1 MTEPSAWH
9 FTVLGYPVGLGA
21 PEWLLLGLV
30 AVAVG
35 AVAAFAAFRRR
46 ARVRRLLGER
56 LGDSLAPGVEVTRP
70 VLRATSTGLSL
81 LLFSLAMSQ
90 PQCGSRAELTKK
102 RGIDVVVA
110 LDASKSMRARDVLPS
125 RLDRAKLELSTLL
138 DELKGD
144 RVAIVAFA
152 GDAFVQCPLTSDYA
166 AAKLFLRAIDPDQM
180 QEGGTNIGAALATAQ
195 KVLEG
200 SDRGAKDRVVVLL
213 SDGEDL
219 SGEVGEAT
227 EALKTAGIKVFTIGI
242 GSATGEPIP
251 VLDKQ
256 GDRTGYMKDP
266 ATGQT
271 VLSRLDEA
279 GLESIAQA
287 TGGEYF
293 HRPGGV
299 AVPEV
304 AARIDRLQKSELES
318 RITVRYDERFQA
330 FLLPGLVLLVLG
342 MAAGSPWRRRGS
354 GAALGV
360 GLALLAAPAQ
370 ALGPFEANPPG
381 VERGMKA
388 FDEGRFEDALR
399 EFTAAEHEAPGHPA
413 LEYNRGNALYRLG
426 RYDGA
431 REAYRRASEAAGPSL
446 KERDLYNM
454 GNALAQLGDTK
465 AAIGAYRKALV
476 LEPQDE
482 EARHNLEVLLRKI
495 PPPKS
500 QSGDGGTDGGRPD
513 GGPQD
518 GGTDG
523 GQGDGG
529 QRGDGGQT
537 GDGGTQHGDAG
548 SRGGADAGQTDG
560 GSRAA
565 QKQSQGADQD
575 GGVDAGQRP
584 EMQDAGTPE
593 QPELLRDGGVGRTG
607 GFDRNEAERL
617 LDAMRQ
623 NERNLQLWRFQQKK
637 RQRKPDEKDW

>member
-1 MTEPSAWH
+1 MTAPSAWR

-21 PEWLLLGLV
+21 PEWLLLALV

-35 AVAAFAAFRRR
+35 AVAVAMALRRR
-46 ARVRRLLGER
+46 ARVRRVLGER
-56 LGDSLAPGVEVTRP
+56 LGDSLAPGVEVAAPVTRG
-70 VLRATSTGLSL
+70 VSTGLGL
-81 LLFSLAMSQ
+81 LLFSIALAQ

-102 RGIDVVVA
+102 RGVDVVVA

-125 RLDRAKLELSTLL
+125 RLERAKLELSTLL

-152 GDAFVQCPLTSDYA
+152 GDAFIQCPLTSDYA

-180 QEGGTNIGAALATAQ
+180 QEGGTNIGAALTTAMS
-195 KVLEG
+195 VLEG
-200 SDRGAKDRVVVLL
+200 ADRGAKDRVVVLL

-227 EALKTAGIKVFTIGI
+227 EALKGAGIKVFTIGI
-242 GSATGEPIP
+242 GSAGGEPIP

-256 GDRTGYMKDP
+256 GDRTGYLKDP
-266 ATGQT
+266 STGQT

-279 GLESIAQA
+279 GLEAIAQA

-293 HRPGGV
+293 HRAGGV
-299 AVPEV
+299 AVREV

-318 RITVRYDERFQA
+318 RITVRYDERFQS

-342 MAAGSPWRRRGS
+342 MALGGPRRRRGS
-354 GAALGV
+354 TAAVGV
-360 GLALLAAPAQ
+360 ALLVLSAPAR

-381 VERGMKA
+381 VARGLEA
-388 FDEGRFEDALR
+388 YDQGRFADALR
-399 EFTAAEHEAPGHPA
+399 EFTDAERQAPGHPA

-426 RYDGA
+426 RYDEA
-431 REAYRRASEAAGPSL
+431 REAYRRASESAGPSL
-446 KERDLYNM
+446 RERDLYNM
-454 GNALAQLGDTK
+454 GNALAELGDTQG
-465 AAIGAYRKALV
+465 AIGAYRRALV

-482 EARHNLEVLLRKI
+482 AARHNLEVLLRKI
-495 PPPKS
+495 PPPRS
-500 QSGDGGTDGGRPD
+500 QSPD
-513 GGPQD
+513 GGSD
-518 GGTDG
+518 GGQADAGPRDGGSDG

-529 QRGDGGQT
+529 QS
-537 GDGGTQHGDAG
+537 GDGGTQRGDAG
-548 SRGGADAGQTDG
+548 SQGGADAGPADG
-560 GSRAA
+560 GSRAQRRSGEA
-565 QKQSQGADQD
+565 GQD
-575 GGVDAGQRP
+575 GGMDAGQRP
-584 EMQDAGTPE
+584 EEPDAGAPE
-593 QPELLRDGGVGRTG
+593 PELLRDGGVGRSG
-607 GFDRNEAERL
+607 GFDRSEAERL

>member
-1 MTEPSAWH
+1 MTDAAWR
-9 FTVLGYPVGLGA
+9 FTVLGYPVGLAA
-21 PEWLLLGLV
+21 PEWLLLGLL
-30 AVAVG
+30 ALAVG

-70 VLRATSTGLSL
+70 LVRAASTALSL

-125 RLDRAKLELSTLL
+125 RLERAKLELSTLL

-200 SDRGAKDRVVVLL
+200 ADRGAKDRVVVLL

-219 SGEVGEAT
+219 SGEVGEAS
-227 EALKTAGIKVFTIGI
+227 EALKAAGIKVFTVGI

-256 GDRTGYMKDP
+256 GDRTGYLKDP
-266 ATGQT
+266 TTGQT

-293 HRPGGV
+293 HRAGGV

-304 AARIDRLQKSELES
+304 AARIDRLQKTELES
-318 RITVRYDERFQA
+318 RITVRYDERFQL
-330 FLLPGLVLLVLG
+330 FLLPGLLLLLVG
-342 MAAGSPWRRRGS
+342 MAAGSPWRTRRSG
-354 GAALGV
+354 GAAFGV
-360 GLALLAAPAQ
+360 ALLLLAAPAR
-370 ALGPFEANPPG
+370 ALGPLEANPPG
-381 VERGMKA
+381 VERGLKA
-388 FDEGRFEDALR
+388 YDEGRYDDALR

-426 RYDGA
+426 RYDEA
-431 REAYRRASEAAGPSL
+431 REAYRRAADAAGPSL

-454 GNALAQLGDTK
+454 GNSLAQLGDTK
-465 AAIGAYRKALV
+465 GAIGAYRKALV
-476 LEPQDE
+476 LEPHDE
-482 EARHNLEVLLRKI
+482 EARHNLEVLLRKL

-513 GGPQD
+513 AGPQD
-518 GGTDG
+518 GGSDG

-529 QRGDGGQT
+529 QSGDAGTQRGDG
-537 GDGGTQHGDAG
+537 G
-548 SRGGADAGQTDG
+548 SRGGADAGQGDG
-560 GSRAA
+560 GSRAE
-565 QKQSQGADQD
+565 QKQSQGAERD
-575 GGVDAGQRP
+575 GGMDAGQRP
-584 EMQDAGTPE
+584 EMPDAGAPE
-593 QPELLRDGGVGRTG
+593 PEMLRDGGVGRTG
-607 GFDRNEAERL
+607 GFDRSEAERL

>member
-9 FTVLGYPVGLGA
+9 FTVLGYPVGLGG
-21 PEWLLLGLV
+21 PQWLLLGLL
-30 AVAVG
+30 ALAVG
-35 AVAAFAAFRRR
+35 VVAAVAAFRRR

-56 LGDSLAPGVEVTRP
+56 LGDSLAPGIEVTRP
-70 VLRATSTGLSL
+70 VVRATSTALSL
-81 LLFSLAMSQ
+81 LLFSLALSQ

-125 RLDRAKLELSTLL
+125 RLERAKLELSTLL

-180 QEGGTNIGAALATAQ
+180 QEGGTNIGAALATAER
-195 KVLEG
+195 VLEG
-200 SDRGAKDRVVVLL
+200 ADRGAKDRVVVLL

-219 SGEVGEAT
+219 SGEVGDAT
-227 EALKTAGIKVFTIGI
+227 EALKAAGIKVFAVGI

-256 GDRTGYMKDP
+256 GERTGYLKDP
-266 ATGQT
+266 TTGQT

-299 AVPEV
+299 AVPDV
-304 AARIDRLQKSELES
+304 AARIDRLQKTELES

-330 FLLPGLVLLVLG
+330 FLLPGLFFLLVAMG
-342 MAAGSPWRRRGS
+342 VGSPWRRRGS

-360 GLALLAAPAQ
+360 GFLLLAAPAR
-370 ALGPFEANPPG
+370 ALGPLETNPPG
-381 VERGMKA
+381 VERGLKA
-388 FDEGRFEDALR
+388 YDDGRFEDALR

-426 RYDGA
+426 RYDDA
-431 REAYRRASEAAGPSL
+431 REAYKRAADAAGPGL

-454 GNALAQLGDTK
+454 GNTLAQLGDTK

-476 LEPQDE
+476 LEPRDE

-500 QSGDGGTDGGRPD
+500 STSDGGTDGGRPD
-513 GGPQD
+513 AGPQD

-529 QRGDGGQT
+529 QS
-537 GDGGTQHGDAG
+537 GDGGTQRGDGG
-548 SRGGADAGQTDG
+548 SRSSADAGQGDG
-560 GSRAA
+560 GSRAE
-565 QKQSQGADQD
+565 QKQSQGSEQRD
-575 GGVDAGQRP
+575 GGMDAGQRP
-584 EMQDAGTPE
+584 ELPDAGAPE
-593 QPELLRDGGVGRTG
+593 QERLRDGGMGRTG
-607 GFDRNEAERL
+607 GFDRSEAERL

-623 NERNLQLWRFQQKK
+623 DERNLQLWRFQQKK

>member
-1 MTEPSAWH
+1 MTEPTAWR

-21 PEWLLLGLV
+21 PEWLLLVLV
-30 AVAVG
+30 ALAVA
-35 AVAAFAAFRRR
+35 AVAAFATLRRR
-46 ARVRRLLGER
+46 AQVRRVLGER
-56 LGDSLAPGVEVTRP
+56 LGDSLAPGVEMARP
-70 VLRATSTGLSL
+70 VVRAASTGLSL
-81 LLFSLAMSQ
+81 LLFAVALSQ
-90 PQCGSRAELTKK
+90 PQCGSRAELTRK

-125 RLDRAKLELSTLL
+125 RLERAKLELSTLL

-200 SDRGAKDRVVVLL
+200 ADRGAKDRVVVLL

-227 EALKTAGIKVFTIGI
+227 ESLKTAGIKVFTIGI
-242 GSATGEPIP
+242 GSPTGEPIP

-256 GDRTGYMKDP
+256 GDRTGYLKDP
-266 ATGQT
+266 TTGQT

-293 HRPGGV
+293 HRTGGV

-304 AARIDRLQKSELES
+304 AARIDRLQKTELES
-318 RITVRYDERFQA
+318 RITVRYDERFQS
-330 FLLPGLVLLVLG
+330 FLLPGLVLLVVG
-342 MAAGSPWRRRGS
+342 MAAGSSWRRRGS
-354 GAALGV
+354 GAALGA
-360 GLALLAAPAQ
+360 GLALLATPAR

-381 VERGMKA
+381 VERGLKA
-388 FDEGRFEDALR
+388 YDEGRFEDALR

-426 RYDGA
+426 RYDEA
-431 REAYRRASEAAGPSL
+431 REAYHRASEAAGPSL

-465 AAIGAYRKALV
+465 GAIGAYRKALV
-476 LEPQDE
+476 MEPRDE
-482 EARHNLEVLLRKI
+482 AARHNLEVLLRKI

-513 GGPQD
+513 GGPRDGGSDGGQGDAGPGDGGQSGDAGTQRGDGGSRGGDAGQGDGGSRGEQRQSQGAEQD
-518 GGTDG
+518 GGTD
-523 GQGDGG
+523 
-529 QRGDGGQT
+529 
-537 GDGGTQHGDAG
+537 
-548 SRGGADAGQTDG
+548 
-560 GSRAA
+560 
-565 QKQSQGADQD
+565 
-575 GGVDAGQRP
+575 AGQRP
-584 EMQDAGTPE
+584 DMPDAGMPE
-593 QPELLRDGGVGRTG
+593 PELLRDGGVGRAG
-607 GFDRNEAERL
+607 GFDRSEAERL

>member
-1 MTEPSAWH
+1 MTESAWR

-21 PEWLLLGLV
+21 PGWLLLGL
-30 AVAVG
+30 AAVG
-35 AVAAFAAFRRR
+35 VAAVAAFAALRRR
-46 ARVRRLLGER
+46 AAVRRLLGER
-56 LGDSLAPGVEVTRP
+56 LGDSLAPGVTSAPLV
-70 VLRATSTGLSL
+70 VRALSTGGSL
-81 LLFSLAMSQ
+81 LLFAVALAQ
-90 PQCGSRAELTKK
+90 PQCGSRAELTKR

-125 RLDRAKLELSTLL
+125 RLERAKLELSTLL

-152 GDAFVQCPLTSDYA
+152 GDAFIQCPLTSDYA

-180 QEGGTNIGAALATAQ
+180 QEGGTNIGAALLTAKQ
-195 KVLEG
+195 VLDG
-200 SDRGAKDRVVVLL
+200 ADRGAKDRVVVLL

-227 EALKTAGIKVFTIGI
+227 EALKAAGIKVFTVGI
-242 GSATGEPIP
+242 GNAGGEPIP

-256 GDRTGYMKDP
+256 GERTGYLKDP
-266 ATGQT
+266 STGQT

-279 GLESIAQA
+279 GLEEIAQA

-293 HRPGGV
+293 HRTGAV

-330 FLLPGLVLLVLG
+330 FLLPGLVLLVVG
-342 MAAGSPWRRRGS
+342 MLVGARWRRPGAAGL
-354 GAALGV
+354 LGV
-360 GLALLAAPAQ
+360 ALLLMAGPAR
-370 ALGPFEANPPG
+370 AVGPFEANPPL
-381 VERGMKA
+381 VDRGLKA
-388 FDEGRFEDALR
+388 YDEGRFEDALR
-399 EFTAAEHEAPGHPA
+399 DFTAAEQEAPGHPA

-426 RYDGA
+426 RYDAA
-431 REAYRRASEAAGPSL
+431 RDAYRRAADAAGPSL

-454 GNALAQLGDTK
+454 GNALAQLGDTQG
-465 AAIGAYRKALV
+465 AIGAYRKALV
-476 LEPQDE
+476 MEPQDE
-482 EARHNLEVLLRKI
+482 AARHNLEVLLRKL

-500 QSGDGGTDGGRPD
+500 QSGDGGTDGGRAD
-513 GGPQD
+513 GGPGD
-518 GGTDG
+518 GGSDG

-529 QRGDGGQT
+529 QG
-537 GDGGTQHGDAG
+537 GDAG
-548 SRGGADAGQTDG
+548 TQRNDAGTDGNPDAGQTDG
-560 GSRAA
+560 GSKAEQRR
-565 QKQSQGADQD
+565 SQGGERDA
-575 GGVDAGQRP
+575 GMDAGQRQD
-584 EMQDAGTPE
+584 EQDAGAPE
-593 QPELLRDGGVGRTG
+593 PELLRDAGVGRTG
-607 GFDRNEAERL
+607 GMDRGDAERL

>member
-1 MTEPSAWH
+1 MTGETAWH

-21 PEWLLLGLV
+21 PEWLLLGL
-30 AVAVG
+30 AALAVG
-35 AVAAFAAFRRR
+35 AIAAWAALRRR
-46 ARVRRLLGER
+46 AAVRQLLGDR
-56 LGDSLAPGVEVTRP
+56 LGDSLAPGVETARP
-70 VLRATSTGLSL
+70 VVRATFTGVSL
-81 LLFSLAMSQ
+81 LLFSVAMGQ

-125 RLDRAKLELSTLL
+125 RLERAKLELSTLL

-180 QEGGTNIGAALATAQ
+180 QEGGTNIGAALMTSQ

-200 SDRGAKDRVVVLL
+200 ADRGAKDRVVVLL

-227 EALKTAGIKVFTIGI
+227 EALKATGIKVFTIGI
-242 GSATGEPIP
+242 GNSSGEPIP
-251 VLDKQ
+251 VFDKQ

-266 ATGQT
+266 STGQT

-293 HRPGGV
+293 HRSGAV

-318 RITVRYDERFQA
+318 RITVRYDERFQS
-330 FLLPGLVLLVLG
+330 FLLPGLVLLLLG
-342 MAAGSPWRRRGS
+342 MLFGAPGRRRGT

-360 GLALLAAPAQ
+360 GLVLLAAPAR

-388 FDEGRFEDALR
+388 YDAGRFDDALR

-426 RYDGA
+426 RYDDA
-431 REAYRRASEAAGPSL
+431 REAYKRASEAAVPGL

-465 AAIGAYRKALV
+465 AAINAYRKALV
-476 LEPQDE
+476 MEPQDE
-482 EARHNLEVLLRKI
+482 QARHNLEVLLRKI

-500 QSGDGGTDGGRPD
+500 QQTSDGGTDAGRPD

-518 GGTDG
+518 GGSDG

-529 QRGDGGQT
+529 QS
-537 GDGGTQHGDAG
+537 GDGGTQRGDAG
-548 SRGGADAGQTDG
+548 SQHGADAGQADG
-560 GSRAA
+560 GSKGEQQ
-565 QKQSQGADQD
+565 QKQGADP
-575 GGVDAGQRP
+575 DAGQRP
-584 EMQDAGTPE
+584 DVPDAGTAE
-593 QPELLRDGGVGRTG
+593 PELLRDGGVGKTG
-607 GFDRNEAERL
+607 GFDKNEAERL

>member
-1 MTEPSAWH
+1 VTADAWR

-21 PEWLLLGLV
+21 PEWLLLGLL
-30 AVAVG
+30 AVVVG
-35 AVAAFAAFRRR
+35 AVAAAAALRRR
-46 ARVRRLLGER
+46 ARVRGLLGDR
-56 LGDSLAPGVEVTRP
+56 LGDSLAPGVEVARP
-70 VLRATSTGLSL
+70 VVRAASTGLSL
-81 LLFSLAMSQ
+81 LLFSVAMSQ
-90 PQCGSRAELTKK
+90 PQCGSRAELTKR

-180 QEGGTNIGAALATAQ
+180 QEGGTNIGAALLTSE

-200 SDRGAKDRVVVLL
+200 ADRGAKDRVVVLL

-219 SGEVGEAT
+219 SGEVSEAT
-227 EALKTAGIKVFTIGI
+227 DALKNAGIKVFTVGI
-242 GSATGEPIP
+242 GSAGGEPIP

-256 GDRTGYMKDP
+256 GERTGYLKDP
-266 ATGQT
+266 STGQT

-279 GLESIAQA
+279 GLEAIAQA

-293 HRPGGV
+293 HRTGGV

-304 AARIDRLQKSELES
+304 AARIDRLQKTELES
-318 RITVRYDERFQA
+318 RITIRYDERFQA
-330 FLLPGLVLLVLG
+330 FLLPGLGLLVLG
-342 MAAGSPWRRRGS
+342 MLVAPPWRRRGAGPAV
-354 GAALGV
+354 GA
-360 GLALLAAPAQ
+360 GLVLLLAGPAS
-370 ALGPFEANPPG
+370 ALGPFETNPPG
-381 VERGMKA
+381 VERGLKA
-388 FDEGRFEDALR
+388 YDEGRFEDALR
-399 EFTAAEHEAPGHPA
+399 AFQDAEREAPGNPA

-426 RYDGA
+426 RFDEA
-431 REAYRRASEAAGPSL
+431 RESYRRAADSAGTSL

-454 GNALAQLGDTK
+454 GNALASLGDTQG
-465 AAIGAYRKALV
+465 AIGAYRKALV

-482 EARHNLEVLLRKI
+482 AARHNLEVLLRKI

-500 QSGDGGTDGGRPD
+500 QSSDGGTDGGSPDAGQRD
-513 GGPQD
+513 GGS
-518 GGTDG
+518 DG

-529 QRGDGGQT
+529 QS
-537 GDGGTQHGDAG
+537 GDGGTQRGDAG
-548 SRGGADAGQTDG
+548 TRGGADAGQADGGSQAQQRTGAEQDGGTDG
-560 GSRAA
+560 GSRP
-565 QKQSQGADQD
+565 DQP
-575 GGVDAGQRP
+575 DAGAP
-584 EMQDAGTPE
+584 EPE
-593 QPELLRDGGVGRTG
+593 QLRDGGVGRAG
-607 GFDRNEAERL
+607 GFDRSEAERL